1 MNLWCSTGEKQ
12 TLPKRAEVL
21 GCTSAYQLLDG
32 NKKPSPV
39 PAQLQSK
46 LLDGHRAPMALGVV
60 LLFTVIASLLGGL
73 YLLGAFRRR
82 GPNEPPL
89 DKGTVPWLGYALDF
103 RKDSSEFLKKMQRK
117 HGDIFTVL
125 MGGYYFTFVMDPFCF
140 GAIAKES
147 RAKLDFRTP
156 ATKLVLRVFGYKTFE
171 GNNSMIHASSTKHL
185 MGDGLSVMIQAT
197 MENFGKLMFFNPS
210 SGEEKRVWQEDN
222 LFHYCYNI
230 VFRAGYLAL
239 YGTEPYQGADNKEKA
254 NEQDR
259 IHSNQLFHEFRKYDR
274 LFPHLAYGVL
284 PCKDKI
290 EGERLKRF
298 FWSMLSVKKT
308 WQKDNISGWISDQD
322 QFLAENSVPEHMR
335 DRFMFMMLW
344 ASQGNT
350 GPTAFWLLLYLMKHP
365 EAMKAVKDEV
375 DKVSRESGQELK
387 PGSPPINITRDMLNQ
402 TPLLDGALEETLRL
416 VAAPLLVRAVLQD
429 TNLKTSSGTE
439 YVLRK
444 GDRVALFPHISVQM
458 NPEIHS
464 EPHEF
469 KYDRFV
475 NPDGTK
481 KEFYKNGKRLKYFN
495 MPWGAGVSICP
506 GRFFALAEMKL
517 FVFLMLS
524 RYDLELVNGDEEIPA
539 IDISRWGIGTMH
551 PVRDVRFRYR
561 LRF

>member
-1 MNLWCSTGEKQ
+1 
-12 TLPKRAEVL
+12 
-21 GCTSAYQLLDG
+21 
-32 NKKPSPV
+32 
-39 PAQLQSK
+39 
-46 LLDGHRAPMALGVV
+46 MALGVL

-82 GPNEPPL
+82 KPNEPPL
-89 DKGTVPWLGYALDF
+89 DKGTIPWLGYALDF
-103 RKDSSEFLKKMQRK
+103 RRNSSEFLKKMQRK
-117 HGDIFTVL
+117 HGDVFTVL
-125 MGGYYFTFVMDPFCF
+125 MGGYYFTFVMDSFCF

-147 RAKLDFRTP
+147 RAKLDFRIP
-156 ATKLVLRVFGYKTFE
+156 ATELVLRVFGYKAIE
-171 GNNSMIHASSTKHL
+171 ANNSIIHASSTKHL

-197 MENFGKLMFFNPS
+197 MENFQKLMFFNLS

-239 YGTEPYQGADNKEKA
+239 YGTEPYQGADDKEKA

-259 IHSNQLFHEFRKYDR
+259 IRSNQLFHEFRKYDR

-284 PCKDKI
+284 PYKDKI
-290 EGERLKRF
+290 EGEQLKRF
-298 FWSMLSVKKT
+298 FWSMLSVKNT

-322 QFLAENSVPEHMR
+322 QSLAENCVPEYMR

-350 GPTAFWLLLYLMKHP
+350 GPTAFWLLFYLMKHP

-402 TPLLDGALEETLRL
+402 TPLLDSALEETLRL
-416 VAAPLLVRAVLQD
+416 AAAPLLVRAVLQD

-444 GDRVALFPHISVQM
+444 GDRVALFPHMSVQM

-481 KEFYKNGKRLKYFN
+481 KEFYKNGKRLRYFN

-506 GRFFALAEMKL
+506 GRFFALAEIKL
-517 FVFLMLS
+517 FAFFMLS
-524 RYDLELVNGDEEIPA
+524 RYDLELVNGDEIPA
-539 IDISRWGIGTMH
+539 IDISRWGIGTMQ

>member
-1 MNLWCSTGEKQ
+1 MVLWVILLC
-12 TLPKRAEVL
+12 TLL
-21 GCTSAYQLLDG
+21 
-32 NKKPSPV
+32 
-39 PAQLQSK
+39 
-46 LLDGHRAPMALGVV
+46 AL
-60 LLFTVIASLLGGL
+60 LLGGL

-82 GPNEPPL
+82 RPDEPPL
-89 DKGTVPWLGYALDF
+89 DKGTIPWLGYVLDF
-103 RKDSSEFLKKMQRK
+103 RQDSSEFLKRMQRK

-125 MGGYYFTFVMDPFCF
+125 IGGYYFTFVMDPFCF
-140 GAIAKES
+140 GAIMKES
-147 RAKLDFRTP
+147 RSKLDFRTF
-156 ATKLVLRVFGYKTFE
+156 ASKLVLRVFGYKPVEATR
-171 GNNSMIHASSTKHL
+171 SIIRASSTKHL
-185 MGDGLSVMIQAT
+185 MGDGLTVMTQAT
-197 MENFGKLMFFNPS
+197 MENFRKLMLFNLS
-210 SGEEKRVWQEDN
+210 SGEEKRVWQEDS
-222 LFHYCYNI
+222 LFQYCYNI

-259 IHSNQLFHEFRKYDR
+259 IHSNQVFHEFRKYDR
-274 LFPHLAYGVL
+274 LFPHLAYAIL
-284 PCKDKI
+284 PPKDKT
-290 EGERLKRF
+290 EAERLKRL
-298 FWSMLSVKKT
+298 FWSVLSVRKT

-322 QFLAENSVPEHMR
+322 QLLAKNGVPEYMR
-335 DRFMFMMLW
+335 DRFMFMLLW

-375 DKVSRESGQELK
+375 DKVSRESGQEAK

-416 VAAPLLVRAVLQD
+416 VTAPILVRAVLQD
-429 TNLKTSSGTE
+429 TSLKMSSGTE
-439 YVLRK
+439 YTLRK

-458 NPEIHS
+458 NPEIHPK
-464 EPHEF
+464 PHQF

-481 KEFYKNGKRLKYFN
+481 KDFYKNGKRLKYFN

-506 GRFFALAEMKL
+506 GRFFAATEIKL

-524 RYDLELVNGDEEIPA
+524 HYDLELVNGEEKIPA
-539 IDISRWGIGTMH
+539 IDVSRWGYGTMQ